1 MHYLGNIIRPP
12 SEANSIILQ
21 VTVGCSHNRCTFCG
35 AYHDPEQKFHIKD
48 ERIIAED
55 IAFAARYCR
64 QQKTV
69 FLADGDALIIPQ
81 KRLLD
86 LCQKIRAEVPW
97 VRRISLYANC
107 RDILKRSAQELAV
120 LHQAGIGRI
129 YMGLESGHE
138 LTLKAI
144 KKGSTSIEMIEAGQ
158 RVREA
163 GIFLSVTC
171 LLGIGGKQYSRQHAE
186 DTAAVLNEMQPS
198 QIAVLTLM
206 LLENT
211 ELGQAVAAGSFEL
224 PDQAE
229 LFQELHTL
237 LAGLDDFRCQF
248 QANHASN
255 YFALDGRLPKD
266 RETFLAIIDQAL
278 SGAVALKPEGLR
290 GL

>member
-1 MHYLGNIIRPP
+1 MHYQGNIIRPP

-35 AYHDPEQKFHIKD
+35 AYRASEQKFYIKD
-48 ERIIAED
+48 DCIIEED
-55 IAFAARYCR
+55 IAFAATYCR
-64 QQKTV
+64 RQKTV

-81 KRLLD
+81 KRLLN
-86 LCQKIRAEVPW
+86 LCQQIRTKLPW
-97 VRRISLYANC
+97 IRRISLYANC
-107 RDILKRSAQELAV
+107 RNILKRSTQELAE
-120 LHQAGIGRI
+120 LKRAGVGRI

-144 KKGSTSIEMIEAGQ
+144 CKGSTASEMIKAGQ

-171 LLGIGGKQYSRQHAE
+171 LLGIGGMQYSRQHAE
-186 DTAAVLNEMQPS
+186 DTAAVLNQMQPT
-198 QIAVLTLM
+198 QVAVLTLM

-211 ELGQAVAAGSFEL
+211 ELGQAAAAGSFYL
-224 PDQAE
+224 PDQAGLFRE
-229 LFQELHTL
+229 LRTL
-237 LAGLDDFRCQF
+237 LAGLEDFRCQF

-255 YFALDGRLPKD
+255 YFTLDGRLPKD
-266 RETFLAIIDQAL
+266 RGGFLAIIDQAL
-278 SGAVALKPEGLR
+278 TGDVFLKPEKLR

>member
-1 MHYLGNIIRPP
+1 MHYQGNIIRPP

-35 AYHDPEQKFHIKD
+35 AYRDPEQKFHIKD
-48 ERIIAED
+48 DHIIAED

-64 QQKTV
+64 RQKTV
-69 FLADGDALIIPQ
+69 FLADGDALIIPH
-81 KRLLD
+81 KKLLT
-86 LCQKIRAEVPW
+86 LCQKIRAELPW

-107 RDILKRSAQELAV
+107 RDILKRSAQELAE
-120 LHQAGIGRI
+120 LKQAGVGRI

-138 LTLKAI
+138 LTLAAV
-144 KKGSTSIEMIEAGQ
+144 KKGSTAEEMMEAGQ

-163 GIFLSVTC
+163 GVFLSVTC
-171 LLGIGGKQYSRQHAE
+171 LLGIAGRQYSQQHAE
-186 DTAAVLNEMQPS
+186 DTAAVLNQMQPS

-211 ELGQAVAAGSFEL
+211 ELGQAAINGSFQL
-224 PDQAE
+224 PDQEGLFRE
-229 LFQELHTL
+229 LRTL

-255 YFALDGRLPKD
+255 YFTLDGRLPKD

-278 SGAVALKPEGLR
+278 SGTVSLKPEGLR